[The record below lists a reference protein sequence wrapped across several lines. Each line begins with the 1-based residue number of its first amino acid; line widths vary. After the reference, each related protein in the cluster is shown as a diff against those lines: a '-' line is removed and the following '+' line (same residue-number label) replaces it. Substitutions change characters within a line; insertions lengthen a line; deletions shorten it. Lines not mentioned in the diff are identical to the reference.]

1 MNKKAWVWVVIGL
14 ILAFAAGWF
23 GAQVQNAGKLSPGEV
38 MATSWEQKVM
48 LLVINAKNTTLV
60 NPAEIPV
67 TIGAGLNTQ
76 SVALAYVYD
85 GMPQALKKQLAL
97 WIPAARTIAIAQQGE
112 GVLHNRSNLLIF
124 ADCMQ
129 KVRSNGGLL
138 RNCVESHKNWKA
150 GIDSAK

>member
-1 MNKKAWVWVVIGL
+1 
-14 ILAFAAGWF
+14 
-23 GAQVQNAGKLSPGEV
+23 
-38 MATSWEQKVM
+38 M

-97 WIPAARTIAIAQQGE
+97 WIPAAHAIAVAQQGE
-112 GVLHNRSNLLIF
+112 GALHNRSNLLIF

-138 RNCVESHKNWKA
+138 RNCVESHENWKA
-150 GIDSAK
+150 GTSPAK